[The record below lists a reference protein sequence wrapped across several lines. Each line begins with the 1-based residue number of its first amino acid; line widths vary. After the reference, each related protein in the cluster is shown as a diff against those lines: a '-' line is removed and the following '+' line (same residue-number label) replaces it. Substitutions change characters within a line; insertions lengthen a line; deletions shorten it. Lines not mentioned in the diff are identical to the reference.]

1 MKIHLSPIGRGAIL
15 NPKYN
20 EEEVAKS
27 VDYALVLDK
36 IVKAKKSKKNFIS
49 IKVKREKAYVIRNL
63 LEKEGFNV
71 EIEEVF

>member
-1 MKIHLSPIGRGAIL
+1 MKIHLSPTGKGAIL

-27 VDYALVLDK
+27 VDHALVLGK
-36 IVKAKKSKKNFIS
+36 IVAAKKSKKNFIS
-49 IKVKREKAYVIRNL
+49 IKVEREKAFVIKNL